1 MNKRDLKKFEDRL
14 LEERDRLAKELTIL
28 RESIRSGTQ
37 KDSSGDLSAYSFHM
51 ADLGT
56 DAMERE
62 KQFIFASAEGR
73 QLNLVNDALRRL
85 YAGEYGS
92 CEHCGQPISRER
104 LDAMPYALMCI
115 RCKEAEERQARQA
128 R

>member
-1 MNKRDLKKFEDRL
+1 MNKRDLKRFEERL
-14 LEERDRLAKELTIL
+14 LAERENLTKELAAL

-37 KDSSGDLSAYSFHM
+37 REAAGDLSAYSFHM

-62 KQFIFASAEGR
+62 KQFLFASAEGR
-73 QLNLVNDALRRL
+73 QLKLVNDALRRL

-92 CEHCGQPISRER
+92 CEHCQQPIARDR
-104 LDAMPYALMCI
+104 LDAMPYATLCI
-115 RCKEAEERQARQA
+115 RCKEAEERKQAR
-128 R
+128 

>member
-1 MNKRDLKKFEDRL
+1 VNKRDLKRFEDRL
-14 LEERDRLAKELTIL
+14 LEERERLTKELANL
-28 RESIRSGTQ
+28 REAIRSGTQ
-37 KDSSGDLSAYSFHM
+37 RDSSGDLSAYSFHM

-62 KQFIFASAEGR
+62 KQFLFASAEGR

-85 YAGEYGS
+85 YAGEYGN
-92 CEHCGQPISRER
+92 CEHCGQPIARDR
-104 LDAMPYALMCI
+104 LDAMPYALLCI
-115 RCKEAEERQARQA
+115 KCKEAEERQQA